1 MLESEDEVLSQF
13 FEESKERLASI
24 EDDLLELE
32 QQGDEFDYELVNCIF
47 TAIHS
52 VKGGSVFFGLYKL
65 GELANNLSLLVDRI
79 RRNEIALNADIIGAL
94 LEGTNLLYKM
104 VKTPECI
111 DEMNTTDILQMI
123 DHLLS
128 INLSV
133 EEKLVSSA
141 YIDIRLPDGKTVFSI
156 NKYDF
161 LRAAEDDRGGSNVY
175 LICYDLIKDIEEKNR
190 TPWEVISELLQL
202 CVFIDSKVDIDA
214 IGTLDSATPDSMPF
228 YVLISTIID
237 KSILG
242 DFLGIAKEN
251 VYIVNKDGEAE
262 PIIEQP
268 HNVDIVESIMD
279 YLLPDSQEESA
290 EVDVEADNRR
300 TDGSVEDEERDTV
313 QIKREVIA
321 RLHQHAV
328 ELQEAKQ
335 SLLKQCEC
343 VNQAEVER
351 VCAIISAILQQ
362 LKFTLES
369 KNISL
374 NQPSDSIDSSLIE
387 QVEEADKQ
395 SIIVLKGGGR
405 RMAIPLGLV
414 ARIERFA
421 YAEIIYNNGECYT
434 FCQGKK
440 LDLIVPV
447 ELLGLGELEN
457 EKEYIVAVIRSGEHE
472 VGLIFDSI
480 IAILNTKAC
489 IKKISD
495 SPAGI
500 AGSLIINKRE
510 ILLLDVYS
518 IIYVEFPELG
528 GVVADS
534 VLSRATGVLIIDE
547 SDFFLE
553 FLRDTCRKYGLVAY
567 CARNRNEALE
577 VLQEYSD
584 GIGTILIA
592 SDFQVD
598 LLLKF
603 ITDIKG
609 IREYQNIEIVVTM
622 ALMGEEKR
630 ISREDTEH
638 KVDQYLFKL
647 DSPGI
652 IASCLRLS

>member
-1 MLESEDEVLSQF
+1 MLGSEDEVLSQF

-47 TAIHS
+47 TAIQS

-104 VKTPECI
+104 IKRPECI
-111 DEMNTTDILQMI
+111 DKMNTTDILQMI
-123 DHLLS
+123 DNLLS
-128 INLSV
+128 VNLSV

-237 KSILG
+237 KNILG
-242 DFLGIAKEN
+242 DFLGIAREN

-268 HNVDIVESIMD
+268 HVDIVESIMD

-290 EVDVEADNRR
+290 EVEVEADDRR
-300 TDGSVEDEERDTV
+300 ADGSVTDEERDTV

-335 SLLKQCEC
+335 SLFKQCEC

-351 VCAIISAILQQ
+351 VCTIISSILQQ

-369 KNISL
+369 KDISL
-374 NQPSDSIDSSLIE
+374 NQPSDSIDSSLVE

-395 SIIVLKGGGR
+395 SIIMLKGGGR

-414 ARIERFA
+414 VRIERFA
-421 YAEIIYNNGECYT
+421 YAEIIYNNGACYA
-434 FCQGKK
+434 FCQGKR

-457 EKEYIVAVIRSGEHE
+457 VQEYIVAVIRSGEHE

-480 IAILNTKAC
+480 IAILNTKAH

-518 IIYVEFPELG
+518 IIYAEFPELG
-528 GVVADS
+528 VVVADS

-553 FLRDTCRKYGLVAY
+553 FLRNTCRKYGLVAY
-567 CARNRNEALE
+567 CARNRSEALE

-609 IREYQNIEIVVTM
+609 ISEYQSIEIVVTM

-647 DSPGI
+647 DAPGI